1 MDDFGFIRAA
11 AAVPE
16 VRVADVDANVAEICR
31 MIDDACSSQV
41 SLVVFPELCVTGYT
55 CGDLFSKQVLTVCR
69 KL

>member
-41 SLVVFPELCVTGYT
+41 
-55 CGDLFSKQVLTVCR
+55 
-69 KL
+69 